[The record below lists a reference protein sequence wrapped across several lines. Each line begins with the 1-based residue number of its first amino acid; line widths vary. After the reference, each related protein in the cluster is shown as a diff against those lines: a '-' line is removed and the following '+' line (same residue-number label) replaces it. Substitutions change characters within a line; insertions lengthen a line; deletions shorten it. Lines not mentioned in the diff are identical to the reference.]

1 MIPHLVSERASRL
14 ELILT
19 PHRSPDGFNFVR
31 IRRRTAELADIRE
44 SELSAWLNTYAAQL
58 QSSAIRA

>member
-19 PHRSPDGFNFVR
+19 PYRSADGCTFVR

-44 SELSAWLNTYAAQL
+44 SELPAWLNTYAAQL
-58 QSSAIRA
+58 QN